1 MKAVGMG
8 VRKKDAMALTG
19 GRPVYVADI
28 APADCLVVKLLRS
41 PHAHAMIEEID
52 VSRAQRLPGV
62 ACVLTYRDVPGT
74 RFTLAGQTYPEF
86 SPYDRLILDRHLRCV
101 GDPVA
106 IVAAETEK
114 QALAAM
120 RLIRVRYQVLPAVLD
135 A

>member
-1 MKAVGMG
+1 MSEKRSGRVIGGVGAP
-8 VRKKDAMALTG
+8 VPKKDAPALLTG
-19 GRPVYVADI
+19 KPVYVADI
-28 APADCLVVKLLRS
+28 APRDCLCVKLMHS

-52 VSRAQRLPGV
+52 VSRAQKLPGV

-74 RFTLAGQTYPEF
+74 RFTQAGQTYPEF

-114 QALAAM
+114 QALAEIGRAH
-120 RLIRVRYQVLPAVLD
+120 V
-135 A
+135 